1 MKVIIVKD
9 KLAGGKEGFKLF
21 DEALKNG
28 AKVFGLATGSTPVTT
43 YDELTASDLDFSQ
56 STSINLDEYIGLG
69 SDHPQSY
76 RYFMQQH
83 LFNKKPFA
91 HSYVP
96 DGLNQNT
103 EEATKNYDKI
113 IEANPI
119 DLQILGL
126 GRNGHIGFN
135 EPGTDPKSL
144 THKIKLTQSTIDAN
158 ARFFDKA
165 TDVPQYAYSMGIGSI
180 LKSKKILLEAYGSE
194 KSAIVKAMIEGPITS
209 DVPASYLQKHADV
222 TVVLDEDAA
231 SKLEIN

>member
-1 MKVIIVKD
+1 MDILV
-9 KLAGGKEGFKLF
+9 
-21 DEALKNG
+21 
-28 AKVFGLATGSTPVTT
+28 
-43 YDELTASDLDFSQ
+43 LT
-56 STSINLDEYIGLG
+56 NLE
-69 SDHPQSY
+69 
-76 RYFMQQH
+76 
-83 LFNKKPFA
+83 
-91 HSYVP
+91 
-96 DGLNQNT
+96 
-103 EEATKNYDKI
+103 
-113 IEANPI
+113 
-119 DLQILGL
+119 
-126 GRNGHIGFN
+126 
-135 EPGTDPKSL
+135 L

>member
-135 EPGTDPKSL
+135 EPGTDPESL